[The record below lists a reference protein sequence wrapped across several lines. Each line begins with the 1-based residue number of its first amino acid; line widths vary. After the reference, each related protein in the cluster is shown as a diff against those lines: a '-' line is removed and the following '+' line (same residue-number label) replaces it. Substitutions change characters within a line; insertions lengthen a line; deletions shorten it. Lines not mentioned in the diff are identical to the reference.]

1 MEAGSKKAKMFSG
14 DQVKWEDST
23 VPASSAS
30 SASVSSTDP
39 KSVPIGQRGVDS
51 RKWGMVHTRN
61 VGKLVQ
67 QFKQVNGSNLGIDTP
82 GPGGFTPLML
92 VVMRRPGALSSMNYQ
107 SRSSSESS
115 SDDQTALI
123 PASRGTP
130 RHLLLSPVDSTV
142 AVLIE
147 AKANLDVVNDY
158 NQTALHL
165 AAACSRPEYVDHLVE
180 AGANP
185 NIQDNWGQSSL
196 HAAIGAGAE
205 GAFMVSH
212 THSPWPHPLTVA
224 TPTHRG
230 HTHSPWLGNTRV
242 NVSFHCRCC

>member
-1 MEAGSKKAKMFSG
+1 MEKGSKKAKMSNGNDKVAWVDSLSG
-14 DQVKWEDST
+14 TQNV
-23 VPASSAS
+23 VL
-30 SASVSSTDP
+30 
-39 KSVPIGQRGVDS
+39 GQRGRDC
-51 RKWGMVHTRN
+51 RQWGDAHMKD

-67 QFKQVNGSNLGIDTP
+67 QYNKKLNGCPVNVDTP

-123 PASRGTP
+123 PFPSRGTP
-130 RHLLLSPVDSTV
+130 RHMMVPPVDSTV

-147 AKANLDVVNDY
+147 AKANLDAVNDY

-165 AAACSRPEYVDHLVE
+165 AAACSRPEYVDQLIE

-185 NIQDNWGQSSL
+185 NIQDNWGQSAL
-196 HAAIGAGAE
+196 HAAIGSGAE

-212 THSPWPHPLTVA
+212 THTPHPHTIGVA
-224 TPTHRG
+224 IFYTD
-230 HTHSPWLGNTRV
+230 SLL
-242 NVSFHCRCC
+242 

>member
-1 MEAGSKKAKMFSG
+1 MFLSPPHRAIESKDYMEAGSKKAKMSSG
-14 DQVKWEDST
+14 DHVKWDDCT
-23 VPASSAS
+23 VPTADDSYG
-30 SASVSSTDP
+30 V
-39 KSVPIGQRGVDS
+39 VLGQRGVDF
-51 RKWGMVHTRN
+51 RRWGVAHTRD

-123 PASRGTP
+123 PTSSHHHPAP
-130 RHLLLSPVDSTV
+130 HRHLMHVPPVDSTV
-142 AVLIE
+142 STLIE
-147 AKANLDVVNDY
+147 AKANLDAVNDY

-165 AAACSRPEYVDHLVE
+165 AAACSRPEYVDQLIE
-180 AGANP
+180 SGANP

-212 THSPWPHPLTVA
+212 ITYCENRW
-224 TPTHRG
+224 
-230 HTHSPWLGNTRV
+230 
-242 NVSFHCRCC
+242 